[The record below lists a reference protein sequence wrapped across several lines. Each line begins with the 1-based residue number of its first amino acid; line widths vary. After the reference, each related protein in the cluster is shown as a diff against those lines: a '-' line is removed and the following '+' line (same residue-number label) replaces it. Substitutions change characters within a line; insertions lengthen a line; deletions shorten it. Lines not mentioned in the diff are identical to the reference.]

1 MPIVERMR
9 TRIVT
14 LTALAVLVL
23 AACSGPAAEQ
33 PEPAN
38 DVLAAHGLDGTPVRD
53 LIDDL
58 DRTPLAERSAGFM
71 ASVRPGELL
80 ISDATTTEQVS
91 LPIADGFY
99 LSVAPYIDTTHECYF
114 HSLTT
119 CKGELGGEEVRIIV
133 TNAETGEVIVDEQTT
148 TFDNGFIA
156 VWLPRDI
163 SAMLRVEH
171 DGLAAEAPIATGPDD
186 ATCITTLQLA

>member
-1 MPIVERMR
+1 MR
-9 TRIVT
+9 TRI
-14 LTALAVLVL
+14 LSLAAIAAFAL
-23 AACSGPAAEQ
+23 AACSGPAAEE
-33 PEPAN
+33 PAPAN

-53 LIDDL
+53 LIDEL
-58 DRTPLAERSAGFM
+58 DRTPLDERSADFM

-80 ISDATTTEQVS
+80 VSDATTTEPVA
-91 LPIADGFY
+91 LPIDDEFY

-133 TNAETGEVIVDEQTT
+133 TNAETGEVIVDEQAT
-148 TFDNGFIA
+148 TFDNGFVA

-163 SAMLRVEH
+163 TATLRVEH
-171 DGLAAEAPIATGPDD
+171 DGLSAEAPIATGPDD